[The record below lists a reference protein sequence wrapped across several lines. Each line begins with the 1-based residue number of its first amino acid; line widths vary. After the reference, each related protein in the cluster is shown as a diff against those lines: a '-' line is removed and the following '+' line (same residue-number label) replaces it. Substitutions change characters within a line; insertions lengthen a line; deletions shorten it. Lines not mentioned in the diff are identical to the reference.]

1 MIDILGDGRTS
12 RLYKSIYEEKELTA
26 EPPRV
31 YTGPSER
38 YDNLMVISAEPRYP
52 HTLKEV
58 EEAIYIELG
67 KMKEE
72 LVTERELQR
81 VKNKLSAQVV
91 RTMGSNIGIAF
102 QLLTGEIY
110 YGDYTGMFEMIDKTK
125 MVTAEEI
132 RAAAKKYLTEK
143 NRVVACRVQV
153 KEEGEQSSGG
163 DQNRMK
169 KYQKDV
175 IRFIQSLPMQEQ
187 REIGNKFQS
196 MKSEQEIMKLGLELF
211 ERAKAAGYIKEEGE

>member
-1 MIDILGDGRTS
+1 
-12 RLYKSIYEEKELTA
+12 
-26 EPPRV
+26 
-31 YTGPSER
+31 
-38 YDNLMVISAEPRYP
+38 MVISAEPRYP

-81 VKNKLSAQVV
+81 VKNKISAQMV
-91 RTMGSNIGIAF
+91 RSMGSNIGIAF
-102 QLLTGEIY
+102 QLLMGEIY

-132 RAAAKKYLTEK
+132 RDAAKKYLTEK
-143 NRVVACRVQV
+143 NRVVASRVQV
-153 KEEGEQSSGG
+153 KTEEGEESGG
-163 DQNRMK
+163 GEQDLMK

-175 IRFIQSLPMQEQ
+175 MRFIQSLPMQEQ
-187 REIGNKFQS
+187 MEIGKKFQS
-196 MKSEQEIMKLGLELF
+196 MKSEKEMMKLGMELF